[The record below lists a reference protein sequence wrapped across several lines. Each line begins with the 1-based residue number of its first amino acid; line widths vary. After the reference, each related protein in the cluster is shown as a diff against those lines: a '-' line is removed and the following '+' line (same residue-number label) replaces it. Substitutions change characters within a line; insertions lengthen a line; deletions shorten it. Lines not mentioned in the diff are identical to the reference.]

1 MTIMEIVLLI
11 CGAAI
16 FIISFF
22 VPERK
27 GSISGQAV
35 DIEEISR
42 ISEEKLSETRE
53 KMYKMAD
60 EAYGYAREKTEDSL
74 DRLSNEKMMA
84 LNEYSE
90 SVLSAIEKNHQ
101 EAVFLYD
108 MLNEKSVDLKN
119 TVRQAQQVDGDL
131 KDTFKAADEIA
142 GNRAK
147 EAKVKAPAVDRPGRS
162 IAKPAQQKDQLSAI
176 ERLARNKAGVEKPQ
190 EKSSSKRTTATASSG
205 TSFVTPAARTSK
217 AGPADSAKALSHRSI
232 DMALDEGR
240 TPGRNKNE
248 MILKLHREGKSNVE
262 VARELGLGMGEVKL
276 VIDLFE
282 GPKGGAK

>member
-1 MTIMEIVLLI
+1 MTTMEIVLLI

-27 GSISGQAV
+27 GGADRQAA
-35 DIEEISR
+35 DTEEISR

-60 EAYGYAREKTEDSL
+60 EAFGYAREKTEDSL

-84 LNEYSE
+84 LDEYSE
-90 SVLSAIEKNHQ
+90 SVLRDIEKNHQ
-101 EAVFLYD
+101 EVVFLYD

-119 TVRQAQQVDGDL
+119 TVRQAQQVGGDL
-131 KDTFKAADEIA
+131 KDTFKAADEMAANQA
-142 GNRAK
+142 GSA
-147 EAKVKAPAVDRPGRS
+147 ATKAAIGSRNSAGVV
-162 IAKPAQQKDQLSAI
+162 KPAEHKDQLSAI
-176 ERLARNKAGVEKPQ
+176 ERLARNKAGVEKMQ
-190 EKSSSKRTTATASSG
+190 EKSGAKRTAATSAKTAATAPS
-205 TSFVTPAARTSK
+205 VRASK
-217 AGPADSAKALSHRSI
+217 AKPADSAPAVSPRSI
-232 DMALDEGR
+232 DMAMDEGR